1 MNRTSW
7 SCVPDPLPCS
17 TRASTPPIGPRQMP
31 PGPVDGRPEVA
42 RGKFCARRLMAPSPL
57 ARHVM
62 PRRRAPTN
70 AAPRPELSELGLST
84 SSELSIGGSARTSYG
99 ELVTRAVITSR
110 SAGDVP
116 SQSATRSTAQRH
128 MTAWW
133 RRNVVWGAFDLARA
147 GRTTERRARTVARD
161 QMECLRRIKRRRS
174 RLAHMCYLA
183 TTLHPGRRRRRSAS
197 VTLLTP

>member
-17 TRASTPPIGPRQMP
+17 TRASTP
-31 PGPVDGRPEVA
+31 EVA

-57 ARHVM
+57 ARRVM
-62 PRRRAPTN
+62 PGRRTATN

-84 SSELSIGGSARTSYG
+84 SSELSIGGECAHKLRK
-99 ELVTRAVITSR
+99 LVARAVITSR

-161 QMECLRRIKRRRS
+161 QVKCLRRIKRRRS